1 MATLTAAITLT
12 SAAGGPF
19 SDALSTSL
27 STTYTVDL
35 ANEIKKIKLTGSA
48 IQIQEADLTGA
59 TLLVV
64 KNIGTTAG
72 THYVKVHNSATDTIG
87 STRISTLDVSEVAI
101 IPGSGAQDVYVNGTA
116 GEFVEVMIFTVAAA
130 DRS

>member
-35 ANEIKKIKLTGSA
+35 ANEIKKIKCTGSA
-48 IQIQEADLTGA
+48 IQIQDAADTGA

-72 THYVKVHNSATDTIG
+72 THFVKVNNTTTDTIG
-87 STRISTLDVSEVAI
+87 DTRIATLDVGEVAI
-101 IPGSGAQDVYVNGTA
+101 IPGSGAQSVYVNGTND
-116 GEFVEVMIFTVAAA
+116 EYVEVMIFTIAAA

>member
-12 SAAGGPF
+12 SQAGGPF
-19 SDALSTSL
+19 SDALATSL

-35 ANEIKKIKLTGSA
+35 ANEIKKIQLTGTA

-59 TLLVV
+59 TLLIV

-72 THYVKVHNSATDTIG
+72 THFVKVHNSSTDTIA
-87 STRISTLDVSEVAI
+87 SNRISTLDVGEVAI
-101 IPGSGAQDVYVNGTA
+101 IPGSGAQDVYVNGTS
-116 GEFVEVMIFTVAAA
+116 GEFVEVMIFTVAAS